1 MDFLNSSAILNAA
14 QLLQD
19 KPSQNSQYDARL

>member
-1 MDFLNSSAILNAA
+1 MDFFNSAILNAA

-19 KPSQNSQYDARL
+19 KPSQNSQYDAQL